1 MSSRYNTWYKQN
13 KCSKINKLK
22 LNAYKPNI
30 IDINMNADDIFT
42 IKNIAIEIV
51 GHVKYIGLKNAKIT
65 K

>member
-1 MSSRYNTWYKQN
+1 
-13 KCSKINKLK
+13 
-22 LNAYKPNI
+22 
-30 IDINMNADDIFT
+30 MNADDIFT